1 MKKVLCVL
9 FATAMMASGCASVN
23 TATVDGK
30 TVVTATRAAPVIV
43 TALGAPLSKC
53 LADLQA
59 KGVKTSQTV
68 PIVPS
73 SRPDLRPASNRRRE
87 LPTLTLRS
95 S

>member
-30 TVVTATRAAPVIV
+30 TVVTATRAAPVIL

-59 KGVKTSQTV
+59 KGVSTV
-68 PIVPS
+68 VDADGANENLMI
-73 SRPDLRPASNRRRE
+73 SRISGLEACQA
-87 LPTLTLRS
+87 TGVK
-95 S
+95 